1 MALPALSSPEF
12 ITEIPSTKQKIK
24 FRPFLVREEK
34 ILYMALEGGDP
45 KEIQN
50 ATIKVLNDCI
60 LTPNVDASKLAT
72 FDVEYLF
79 LQLRGKSVGESV
91 DVVLRHTDSECK
103 ETVNVSISLDDIK
116 VVGEISDGKLML
128 TDNIGIKMKYPVAG
142 DINKLQV
149 EEGMNV
155 FNSIAHMIDY
165 IYDKE
170 TVYND
175 YSKEEIAEW
184 LEQLNQKQF
193 TLITEFMNN
202 MPKLSHTVEWTCNVC
217 GEKETIK
224 LEGLQSFF
232 T

>member
-34 ILYMALEGGDP
+34 ILYMALEGGDA

-60 LTPNVDASKLAT
+60 LTPNIDASKLAT

>member
-1 MALPALSSPEF
+1 MALPVLSSPEF
-12 ITEIPSTKQKIK
+12 ITEIPSTKEKIK

-79 LQLRGKSVGESV
+79 LQLRGKSVGENV
-91 DVVLRHTDSECK
+91 DVVLRHTDSDCK

-128 TDNIGIKMKYPVAG
+128 TDNVGIKMKYPMAG
-142 DINKLQV
+142 DINKFQI

-155 FNSIAHMIDY
+155 FNSIAHMVDY

-175 YSKEEIAEW
+175 YSREEIAEW

-217 GEKETIK
+217 GEKETIV